1 MSAFALQWQ
10 GPVVVTETTDGP
22 RSLKHLLSGPSQ
34 KMFATPLF
42 SRKSCHS
49 EPSPG
54 WSRLWSLKWV
64 PLPHSSILAAQASF
78 LRPSPPPGTPS
89 GTWLSFMTQIRLQ
102 TPLFQA
108 AFVDHPSGAN
118 FLHFPGHHSVI
129 FFLEFSTT
137 SKPLISLF
145 TSFLSC
151 TKARLCVSVHQCS
164 PGQYRPGA

>member
-1 MSAFALQWQ
+1 MAGSSGCNRDHGWPSKPKTFTIWSFTENVCNSPFQQKILSLRAL
-10 GPVVVTETTDGP
+10 
-22 RSLKHLLSGPSQ
+22 
-34 KMFATPLF
+34 
-42 SRKSCHS
+42 
-49 EPSPG
+49 
-54 WSRLWSLKWV
+54 SRLV
-64 PLPHSSILAAQASF
+64 PTLISQMSPPPPPSILAAQASF

-164 PGQYRPGA
+164 PGQYRPGP